1 MMVASALRKLL
12 RLVAVLSPADMAPEL
27 ALLVGACVAR
37 RGMTCAE
44 LSAARGP
51 TKGQTTRGAAFS
63 KRGLRCPPDSPLSTL
78 RKPCMHACRAFPQQS
93 SDFHGE
99 EGHA

>member
-12 RLVAVLSPADMAPEL
+12 RLVAVLSAADMAPEL
-27 ALLVGACVAR
+27 ALLAGACIAR

-44 LSAARGP
+44 LSAVRGP

-63 KRGLRCPPDSPLSTL
+63 KRGLRCPPDSPLSMV
-78 RKPCMHACRAFPQQS
+78 RKPCMHACGPFSQKS
-93 SDFHGE
+93 CHFHGE
-99 EGHA
+99 ERHA